1 MHVYVGVDIAKELHY
16 AAIMDSDG
24 VVSKPFSFE
33 NNDKGFN
40 LLLSHLAPYN
50 KESILIGYEST
61 AHYQENLAY
70 FLKSLGYRTAEI
82 NPLQTA
88 ALRKANI
95 RNTKTDSVDA
105 RLICLALMNHNIQG
119 DQRDSVRLDD
129 LYQLCKMRMDT
140 MKKRTTCKIQ
150 FVAIMDRIFP
160 ELASF
165 FDNNL
170 HTNTIYRL
178 IDSFPLPS
186 QIKKT
191 RIDILTKLLHKASK
205 GHFKKEK
212 AQKLKNLA
220 DISVGIPSD
229 IFAFQAQQLV
239 HQIEFYTDQ
248 IQTIEERINTNPDV
262 MSSPLMTIP
271 GIGTFCVAC
280 ILSAIKNINDFG
292 APCKILAYAGLDP
305 VIRQSGKFTA
315 SHTRM
320 SKRGNSL
327 LRYALVW
334 SAGNVVKNNHTF
346 AEYYRHKTE
355 DQGKS
360 HYQALGHCAKKLVK
374 SIYHMLKY
382 NESFNLD

>member
-33 NNDKGFN
+33 NNNKGFN

-105 RLICLALMNHNIQG
+105 RLICLALMNHHIQG

-150 FVAIMDRIFP
+150 LVATMDRIFP

-191 RIDILTKLLHKASK
+191 RIDILTKLLHKASR

-212 AQKLKNLA
+212 AQKLKDLA

-248 IQTIEERINTNPDV
+248 IQTI
-262 MSSPLMTIP
+262 
-271 GIGTFCVAC
+271 
-280 ILSAIKNINDFG
+280 
-292 APCKILAYAGLDP
+292 
-305 VIRQSGKFTA
+305 
-315 SHTRM
+315 
-320 SKRGNSL
+320 
-327 LRYALVW
+327 
-334 SAGNVVKNNHTF
+334 
-346 AEYYRHKTE
+346 
-355 DQGKS
+355 
-360 HYQALGHCAKKLVK
+360 
-374 SIYHMLKY
+374 
-382 NESFNLD
+382 